1 MGARQEVRRRLYS
14 RRARSAT
21 KNLRREEIDFSAGI
35 GYPFS
40 MKRRLSQEK
49 SSALILAID
58 IGTSSLRTALFDA
71 RGRRLV
77 RTTAQEAY
85 SLRVTAAGGAELSPQ
100 TLRQTLF
107 RCLTQTLR
115 LYRADRALRSRPV
128 IAVGTSCFW
137 HSLLGAD
144 EHGRSLTPIYTWAD
158 SRSREDAARLRG
170 EF

>member
-1 MGARQEVRRRLYS
+1 MNGSRSECGKCGELRGKRVARPAGVEPATFGSVDQRSIQLSYGRTPEVRRRLYS

-21 KNLRREEIDFSAGI
+21 KNLRREEIDFLAGI

-40 MKRRLSQEK
+40 MKRSSLREP

-77 RTTAQEAY
+77 QTTTQEAY
-85 SLRVTAAGGAELSPQ
+85 WLRVTADGGAELSPQ

-107 RCLTQTLR
+107 R
-115 LYRADRALRSRPV
+115 
-128 IAVGTSCFW
+128 
-137 HSLLGAD
+137 
-144 EHGRSLTPIYTWAD
+144 
-158 SRSREDAARLRG
+158 
-170 EF
+170 